1 MLWFLHSFDSANLRL
16 GFLALI
22 CSGRQDKKYLV
33 SASEQCLAVCSSSFL
48 IFLWSGA
55 ILG

>member
-22 CSGRQDKKYLV
+22 CSGRQDKKYLD
-33 SASEQCLAVCSSSFL
+33 
-48 IFLWSGA
+48 LWSGA